1 MKNILKILSTAII
14 ATGIFTACSKIDNLK
29 KVDPLPVYQLGVSP
43 VLSASTTTVAPVLAD
58 SSRSVITFNWTNPK
72 YAQDSALY
80 KYILEIDT
88 TGKNFANERT
98 KIVTGVLNTS
108 LTGRDLNAY
117 LLQLGFKLGVAQAV
131 DVRLISSYGNNNE
144 RYMSNVLKITVT
156 PFADPSVLV
165 TEKTSVTLTLANAAL
180 PANNFSWTS
189 AFKGYPAN
197 TTPDSVN
204 YILQYDSSGKNF
216 ANPKDIAIG
225 ASQYLKGL
233 TQGELNAT
241 ALACGVPGGNAC
253 KIEYRIKAVSTLGA
267 IAYSNTVSIAIQS
280 YLPIRR
286 MYLPGGYQAATGNG
300 NDWDPGTAPELIR
313 DLRAPVFNNM
323 YYIYIYLPAGA
334 QFKATVGRSWD
345 VNYGGTGGVL
355 SQNGANFTVTNA
367 GYYRVSVDIN
377 TMKYDIRA
385 GRMGF
390 VGDATAAG
398 WNPPNVFPTTAMG
411 AAGTNLFVGISNFV
425 AGGWKM
431 IDNDSWNNGSNA
443 VDETRSY
450 GSTGGDGSTMEV
462 NGANFPNITSAVS
475 NRVIWD
481 GRDVNNI
488 KYFISPATEM
498 RLVGDG
504 INQAGVNDW
513 DPPTSPQMTYS
524 GNGVWT
530 ITIALKANKD
540 IKFLAGNAWGAF
552 DYEDN
557 SNQSQA
563 TGVDKPIKWEGG
575 NNFKTPT
582 TAGTY
587 TITLNE
593 YTQTMKIN

>member
-1 MKNILKILSTAII
+1 MKNIFKIVLTAIV
-14 ATGIFTACSKIDNLK
+14 AAGIFTACSKIDNLK
-29 KVDPLPVYQLGVSP
+29 KVEPLPVYQLGVSP
-43 VLSASTTTVAPVLAD
+43 VLTASATTVAPVLAD
-58 SSRSVITFNWTNPK
+58 SNRNIISFSWTNPK
-72 YAQDSALY
+72 YAQDSSLY
-80 KYILEIDT
+80 KYILEIDS
-88 TGKNFANERT
+88 TGKNFANEKTR
-98 KIVTGVLNTS
+98 IVTGVTSTS
-108 LTGRDLNAY
+108 LTGRELNAF
-117 LLQLGFKLGVAQAV
+117 LLQLGFKLNAAQSI

-144 RYMSNVLKITVT
+144 RYMSNVVKVTVT
-156 PFADPSVLV
+156 PFADPSVLA

-180 PANNFSWTS
+180 PSNNFSWTAS
-189 AFKGYPAN
+189 FIGYADAV
-197 TTPDSVN
+197 TYT
-204 YILQYDSSGKNF
+204 LQYDSAGKNF
-216 ANPKDIAIG
+216 ANPKDIAVG
-225 ASQYLKGL
+225 ASILAKGL
-233 TQGELNAT
+233 TQGEMNST
-241 ALACGVPGGNAC
+241 ALSCGVPGGNLG
-253 KIEYRIKAVSTLGA
+253 KVEYRIKAVSALGA
-267 IAYSNTVSIAIQS
+267 IVYSNVVSVTIQS

-300 NDWDPGTAPELIR
+300 NNWDPATAPELIR

-323 YYIYIYLPAGA
+323 YYIYIYMPANA
-334 QFKATVGRSWD
+334 EFKVTVGRSWD
-345 VNYGGTGGVL
+345 VNYGGTGGNL
-355 SQNGANFTVTNA
+355 SAGGANFTVATA
-367 GYYRVSVDIN
+367 GYYRISVDIN

-411 AAGTNLFVGISNFV
+411 AAGTNLFVGLSNFV
-425 AGGWKM
+425 NGGWKM

-450 GSTGGDGSTMEV
+450 GTPGGDGSTMEV
-462 NGANFPNITSAVS
+462 NGANFPNISNGPIR

-504 INQAGVNDW
+504 MNQVGVNDW

-557 SNQSQA
+557 SGQSQA
-563 TGVDKPIKWEGG
+563 TGVDKAIKWEGG
-575 NNFKTPT
+575 NNFKTPA

>member
-1 MKNILKILSTAII
+1 MKLISKLFLTAIV
-14 ATGIFTACSKIDNLK
+14 ATGLFSACSKIDNLK
-29 KVDPLPVYQLGVSP
+29 KVEPLPVYLLGVSP
-43 VLSASTTTVAPVLAD
+43 VLSTSSPTVAPTLAD
-58 SSRSVITFNWTNPK
+58 TSRTVVTFSWTNPK

-88 TGKNFANERT
+88 TGKNFANEKT
-98 KIVTGVLNTS
+98 KIVTGITS
-108 LTGRDLNAY
+108 LSFTGRELNSY
-117 LLQLGFKLGVAQAV
+117 LLQLGFKLGVAQSA
-131 DVRLISSYGNNNE
+131 DIRLISSYGNNNE
-144 RYMSNVLKITVT
+144 RYMSNVVKVTVT
-156 PFADPSVLV
+156 PFADPAILS
-165 TEKTSVTLTLANAAL
+165 TEKTSVTLALATAAT
-180 PANNFSWTS
+180 PSNTFSWLD
-189 AFKGYPAN
+189 AFKGYPDAV
-197 TTPDSVN
+197 TYT
-204 YILQYDSSGKNF
+204 LQYDSAGKNF
-216 ANPKDIAIG
+216 ANVKEITVGAAI
-225 ASQYLKGL
+225 LTKGM
-233 TQGELNAT
+233 TQGEMNNT
-241 ALACGVPGGNAC
+241 ALACGVPGGNTG
-253 KIEYRIKAVSTLGA
+253 KIDYRIKAVTALGA
-267 IAYSNTVSIAIQS
+267 IAFSNVVSVTIQS

-286 MYLPGGYQAATGNG
+286 VYLPGGYQAATGNG

-313 DLRAPVFNNM
+313 DLRSAVFNDM
-323 YYIYIYLPAGA
+323 YYIYIYLPANA
-334 QFKATVGRSWD
+334 EFKITVGRSWD
-345 VNYGGTGGVL
+345 VNYGGTGGNL
-355 SQNGANFTVTNA
+355 SAGGANFSVPAA
-367 GYYRVSVDIN
+367 GYYRVSVNIN

-390 VGDATAAG
+390 VGGATGAN
-398 WNPPNVFPTTAMG
+398 WDPPSVFPNYAMG
-411 AAGTNLFVGISNFV
+411 AAATNLFVGITNFT
-425 AGGWKM
+425 AGQGWKL
-431 IDNDSWNNGSNA
+431 IDNNTWNNGSNA

-450 GSTGGDGSTMEV
+450 GSTGGSGSTMEV
-462 NGANFPNITSAVS
+462 NGANFADITTTQR

-488 KYFISPATEM
+488 KYEMSPALEM

-557 SNQSQA
+557 SGGSQA
-563 TGVDKPIKWEGG
+563 TGVNRGIKWEGG
-575 NNFKTPT
+575 SNFKTPA

-593 YTQTMKIN
+593 YTQTMQIN

>member
-1 MKNILKILSTAII
+1 MKNIFKIVLTAIV
-14 ATGIFTACSKIDNLK
+14 AAGMFTACSKIDNLK
-29 KVDPLPVYQLGVSP
+29 KVEPLPVYQLGVSP
-43 VLSASTTTVAPVLAD
+43 VLSTSAATVAPLLAD
-58 SSRSVITFNWTNPK
+58 SNRNIITFSWTNPK
-72 YAQDSALY
+72 YAQDSSLY
-80 KYILEIDT
+80 KYILEIDS
-88 TGKNFANERT
+88 TGKNFANEKTR
-98 KIVTGVLNTS
+98 IVTGVKSTS
-108 LTGRDLNAY
+108 LTGRELNAF
-117 LLQLGFKLGVAQAV
+117 LLQLGFKLNAAQSI

-144 RYMSNVLKITVT
+144 RYMSNVVKVTVT
-156 PFADPSVLV
+156 PFADPSVLA

-180 PANNFSWTS
+180 PSNNFSWTAS
-189 AFKGYPAN
+189 FIGYADAV
-197 TTPDSVN
+197 TYT
-204 YILQYDSSGKNF
+204 LQYDSSGKNF
-216 ANPKDIAIG
+216 ANPKDIAVG
-225 ASQYLKGL
+225 ASILAKGL
-233 TQGELNAT
+233 TQGEMNST
-241 ALACGVPGGNAC
+241 ALSCGVPGGNLG
-253 KIEYRIKAVSTLGA
+253 KVEYRIKAVSALGA
-267 IAYSNTVSIAIQS
+267 IVYSNVVSVTIQS

-286 MYLPGGYQAATGNG
+286 MYLPGSYQAATGNG

-323 YYIYIYLPAGA
+323 YYIYIYMPAGA
-334 QFKATVGRSWD
+334 LFKVTVGRSWD
-345 VNYGGTGGVL
+345 VNYGGTGGNL
-355 SQNGANFTVTNA
+355 SAGGANFQVATA
-367 GYYRVSVDIN
+367 GYYRISVDIN

-411 AAGTNLFVGISNFV
+411 AAGTNLFVGLGNFV
-425 AGGWKM
+425 NGGWKM
-431 IDNDSWNNGSNA
+431 IDNDAWNNGSNA

-462 NGANFPNITSAVS
+462 NGANFPNIANGPIR

-504 INQAGVNDW
+504 INQVGVNDW

-530 ITIALKANKD
+530 ITIALKASKD

-557 SNQSQA
+557 SGQSQA
-563 TGVDKPIKWEGG
+563 TGVDKPIRWEGG
-575 NNFKTPT
+575 NNFKTPA